1 MTKAEA
7 IKEIKALRRE
17 GRKEKTIKQ
26 IDQRKVCGYKLADF
40 LCVICKKVKRNPH
53 AVYRTKDSVAIEY
66 SSRAETI
73 NIDFKRILNSN
84 KVYVNI
90 KTIRADVVID
100 KQKFWFILGDDD
112 DIVLDTILAK
122 IESL

>member
-7 IKEIKALRRE
+7 IKEIKVLRRE
-17 GRKEKTIKQ
+17 GKEKVKQ

-40 LCVICKKVKRNPH
+40 LCLVCKKVKRNPH

-90 KTIRADVVID
+90 KTIRADVVIET
-100 KQKFWFILGDDD
+100 QKFWFILGDDD

>member
-7 IKEIKALRRE
+7 IKEIRALSRE
-17 GRKEKTIKQ
+17 GRKNKTIKQ

-40 LCVICKKVKRNPH
+40 LCAICKKVKRNPH
-53 AVYRTKDSVAIEY
+53 AVYRTKDSITMEY

-73 NIDFKRILNSN
+73 SIDFKRILNSN

-100 KQKFWFILGDDD
+100 KQKFWFLLGDDD

>member
-7 IKEIKALRRE
+7 IQAIRALRRE
-17 GRKEKTIKQ
+17 GRKDKTIKQ

-66 SSRAETI
+66 RSRAETI
-73 NIDFKRILNSN
+73 NVDFKRILNSN

-90 KTIRADVVID
+90 KTIRADVVIE